1 MPTRLNPYLNFE
13 GNAREAMTFY
23 RDVFGGELNLSTFGE
38 FQATEDPAQADNIMH
53 GELTTANGLNLMGA
67 DVMEGMDYRQGTNFS
82 VSLSGDDESELR
94 GYWDGLSEGATIVEP
109 LVAAPWGD
117 TFGMLLDRYGVSW
130 LVNIAGSD
138 AGSDSDSDAEG

>member
-138 AGSDSDSDAEG
+138 SDSDAEG

>member
-1 MPTRLNPYLNFE
+1 MPTRLNPYLNFQ

-67 DVMEGMDYRQGTNFS
+67 DVMEGMDYTSGTNFS

-94 GYWDGLSEGATIVEP
+94 GYWDGLVEGGTIVEP
-109 LVAAPWGD
+109 LVVAPWGD
-117 TFGMLLDRYGVSW
+117 TFGMLVDRYGVPW
-130 LVNIAGSD
+130 LVNIAGS
-138 AGSDSDSDAEG
+138 GSET